1 MRIAI
6 LGAGKLGKR
15 IAKALLDG
23 DYDITIVD
31 TKEEK
36 LNQLS
41 QMYDFL
47 PITGDA
53 KSIDTLKEMEIKS
66 YDFLF
71 SCTTSD
77 EVNIISASFAKKLG
91 CKTVAARVRD
101 PEHMNQTELLREH
114 FDIDLVV
121 NPDLLITAEI
131 YRYLIEKYSISDGIY
146 SFKNISLVEL
156 EASKHPKLIG
166 KSLIDFRKTMEDLIM
181 VGISRNGKMI
191 IPHGNDEIMQDDL
204 LYIVGETSRMKA
216 LNKKT
221 PLTRRKNRIKKV
233 MIIGGGKTGFYL
245 AKKLSE
251 FGAYVKIVEIDKK
264 RCNYLTDK
272 LNNVMVINGNGADIS
287 LLEEENIDE
296 MDAFVTATGYDEEN
310 LLLALSAKTRGI
322 EDVISKVS
330 HESYKVLI
338 EKLGID
344 VVLNPLDI
352 TASAI
357 LRRIRGTKRV
367 LSSVILQG
375 QAELMEVYA
384 QEGMRMINVPLK
396 DFDLPDYIIIA
407 TIIRKGNTIIPDGN
421 TRILPGDRV
430 IIVCSLS
437 GIGYVEKLFKPNVL
451 FNILK

>member
-6 LGAGKLGKR
+6 LGAGKLGIR
-15 IAKALLDG
+15 IAKALVDG

-47 PITGDA
+47 PVTGDA
-53 KSIDTLKEMEIKS
+53 KSIDTLREMEIQH

-77 EVNIISASFAKKLG
+77 EVNIISASFAKMLG

-101 PEHMNQTELLREH
+101 PEHMNQTELLREQ
-114 FDIDLVV
+114 FNLDLVV
-121 NPDLLITAEI
+121 NPDLLITSEI
-131 YRYLIEKYSISDGIY
+131 YRYLVDKYSITNGIY
-146 SFKNISLVEL
+146 TFRNISLVEV
-156 EASKHPKLIG
+156 EADNYPLLIG
-166 KSLIDFRKTMEDLIM
+166 KNLVDFRKAMEDLIM

-191 IPHGNDEIMQDDL
+191 IPHGNDEIMNNDL
-204 LYIVGETSRMKA
+204 LYIVGETSRVKS
-216 LNKKT
+216 LIRKK
-221 PLTRRKNRIKKV
+221 PLVRRKNRVKKV
-233 MIIGGGKTGFYL
+233 MIIGGGKTGYYL
-245 AKKLSE
+245 SKRLSE
-251 FGAYVKIVEIDKK
+251 YGAYVKIVEIDKK

-272 LNNVMVINGNGADIS
+272 LNGVIVINGNGAEIS

-330 HESYKVLI
+330 HESYKGLI

-357 LRRIRGTKRV
+357 LRCIRGTKRV

-407 TIIRKGNTIIPDGN
+407 TIIRNGKTFIPDGN
-421 TRILPGDRV
+421 TKIIPGDRV

-451 FNILK
+451 LNILK

>member
-6 LGAGKLGKR
+6 LGAGKLGIR
-15 IAKALLDG
+15 IAKALVDG

-47 PITGDA
+47 PVTGDA
-53 KSIDTLKEMEIKS
+53 KSIDTLREMEIQN

-77 EVNIISASFAKKLG
+77 EVNIISASFAKMLG

-101 PEHMNQTELLREH
+101 PEHMNQTELLREQ
-114 FDIDLVV
+114 FNLDLVV
-121 NPDLLITAEI
+121 NPDLLITSEI
-131 YRYLIEKYSISDGIY
+131 YRYLVDKYSITNGIY
-146 SFKNISLVEL
+146 TFRNISLVEV
-156 EASKHPKLIG
+156 EADNYPLLIG
-166 KSLIDFRKTMEDLIM
+166 KNLVDFRKAMEDLIM

-191 IPHGNDEIMQDDL
+191 IPHGNDEIMNNDL
-204 LYIVGETSRMKA
+204 LYIVGETSRVKS
-216 LNKKT
+216 LIRKK
-221 PLTRRKNRIKKV
+221 PLVRRKNRVKKV
-233 MIIGGGKTGFYL
+233 MIIGGGKTGYYL
-245 AKKLSE
+245 SKRLSE
-251 FGAYVKIVEIDKK
+251 YGAYVKIVEIDKK

-272 LNNVMVINGNGADIS
+272 LNGVIVINGNGAEIS

-330 HESYKVLI
+330 HESYKGLI

-357 LRRIRGTKRV
+357 LRCIRGTKRV

-407 TIIRKGNTIIPDGN
+407 TIIRNGKTFIPDGN
-421 TRILPGDRV
+421 TKIIPGDRV

-451 FNILK
+451 LNILK